1 MPGRWWFVVVGVLGA
16 GLVSQVAAAPTLD
29 YAYFKSK
36 VEPIFLQKRP
46 GHTRCYFCHVES
58 NNGLHLEKL
67 LPGHDTWTDE
77 QSRKN
82 FATVSQLV
90 NPGEPDTSR
99 LLLHPLG
106 PEGGGDAF
114 HSGGRQFADKND
126 PQWKTIA
133 AWVNGATEKTEK

>member
-1 MPGRWWFVVVGVLGA
+1 MPGRLRFVVVAFAA
-16 GLVSQVAAAPTLD
+16 GLACKAVAAPALD
-29 YAYFKSK
+29 YGFFKAK

-58 NNGLHLEKL
+58 NNGLHLQKL
-67 LPGHDTWTDE
+67 LPGHDTWTEE

-82 FATVSQLV
+82 FDVVSKLV

-99 LLLHPLG
+99 LLLHPLA

-126 PQWKTIA
+126 PQWKAIA
-133 AWVNGATEKTEK
+133 AWINGAK

>member
-1 MPGRWWFVVVGVLGA
+1 MPGRWRFMVVVALGV
-16 GLVSQVAAAPTLD
+16 GLTGYAVAAPALD
-29 YAYFKSK
+29 YAFYRSK

-67 LPGHDTWTDE
+67 LPGHSAWTEE

-82 FATVSQLV
+82 FATVSNLV
-90 NPGEPDTSR
+90 NPGEPGTSR
-99 LLLHPLG
+99 LLLHPLA

-133 AWVNGATEKTEK
+133 AWVSGAKADGK

>member
-1 MPGRWWFVVVGVLGA
+1 MRGRWGFIVVGALAA
-16 GLVSQVAAAPTLD
+16 GLASGVAAAPTLD
-29 YAYFKSK
+29 YAFYKSK
-36 VEPIFLQKRP
+36 VEPIFLEKRP

-67 LPGHDTWTDE
+67 LPGRDTWTDE

-82 FATVSQLV
+82 FATVSNLV
-90 NPGEPDTSR
+90 NPGETDTSR
-99 LLLHPLG
+99 LLLHPLA

-126 PQWKTIA
+126 PDWKSIA
-133 AWVNGATEKTEK
+133 AWVNGAKADGK

>member
-1 MPGRWWFVVVGVLGA
+1 MPGRLRFVVVVALGSGLA
-16 GLVSQVAAAPTLD
+16 GYAAAAPALD
-29 YAYFKSK
+29 YAFFKGK

-46 GHTRCYFCHVES
+46 GHTRCYFCHAES

-67 LPGHDTWTDE
+67 LPGHDTWTEE

-82 FATVSQLV
+82 FATVSNLV
-90 NPGEPDTSR
+90 NPGEPGTSR
-99 LLLHPLG
+99 LLLHPLA

-126 PQWKTIA
+126 PQWKAIE
-133 AWVNGATEKTEK
+133 AWVNGAKADGK